1 MFYKDL
7 YVIYIK
13 AYDKLLGEKRRITV
27 EYTVL
32 TNRRPCQSLNNA
44 KGYGIMELFG
54 GAYLGIFFLLS
65 ESSNF
70 SVQD

>member
-7 YVIYIK
+7 YVMYIK
-13 AYDKLLGEKRRITV
+13 AYDKLLGEKRWITV

-44 KGYGIMELFG
+44 KGYGIMELF
-54 GAYLGIFFLLS
+54 FFWHL
-65 ESSNF
+65 
-70 SVQD
+70 